1 MVFYF
6 KTSKYNLINESK
18 SRIYR
23 VIFTD
28 FELQYRFL
36 LFKLNL
42 VLVIFCVALGREEQ
56 FDSALSTSTGR
67 NAATVLESIK
77 DV

>member
-18 SRIYR
+18 SRIYQ

-36 LFKLNL
+36 LLK
-42 VLVIFCVALGREEQ
+42 LVIFCVALGREEQ
-56 FDSALSTSTGR
+56 ITNL
-67 NAATVLESIK
+67 VLILLKKSHNKIP
-77 DV
+77 